1 MADFLCHIIR
11 RQVKLTGMRLNYL
24 DGICENSAL
33 KLLEA
38 CSSLD
43 KLDSIHLNSNK
54 SWFESEAIVEKVCE
68 LFANCN
74 KLKNTELAS
83 HMSSDAS
90 RKMITAIRTSPSHQ
104 TFDSLYLSYWNWD
117 DDAAVEELAN
127 LLATAPN
134 MSYTYLYNQ
143 QGKESI
149 QAEISAAF
157 VKVKRAGSLISQV
170 ERSNDKNIRCYT

>member
-11 RQVKLTGMRLNYL
+11 RQVKLTGMRLNNL
-24 DGICENSAL
+24 DGLCENSAL

-38 CSSLD
+38 CSWID
-43 KLDSIHLNSNK
+43 KLDSMHMNYDK

-134 MSYTYLYNQ
+134 MRNS
-143 QGKESI
+143 
-149 QAEISAAF
+149 
-157 VKVKRAGSLISQV
+157 
-170 ERSNDKNIRCYT
+170 